1 MAGTHPCSLHLHP
14 CLLFALSRKWM
25 LPSWVLRMRNEE
37 HELKGPSSFIC
48 IRKKTIFI
56 SFKPQLC
63 MCVFSVTYNQSEN
76 ESHSVMSNSLWPHGL
91 LPARLLCPW
100 GFSRQE
106 YWSGLPIAFF
116 RGSSQ
121 PRDWIQVSHVAGRFF
136 TRGATKEAKEY
147 WSGWP
152 IPASAQLS
160 YPGIKPVSAALQAD
174 SLPTELSGKP
184 TYNQT

>member
-76 ESHSVMSNSLWPHGL
+76 ESHSVMSNSLWLHGL
-91 LPARLLCPW
+91 YSPWNSPGQNTGVGSISLLQGIFPMQGSNPSLPRCRQILYQGSHKGSQRILEWVAYPC
-100 GFSRQE
+100 FSTAF
-106 YWSGLPIAFF
+106 LP
-116 RGSSQ
+116 RNQTG
-121 PRDWIQVSHVAGRFF
+121 VSCIAGRFF
-136 TRGATKEAKEY
+136 TN
-147 WSGWP
+147 W
-152 IPASAQLS
+152 
-160 YPGIKPVSAALQAD
+160 ALRESQ
-174 SLPTELSGKP
+174 
-184 TYNQT
+184 

>member
-1 MAGTHPCSLHLHP
+1 MPDVFQSPELFKFYNLCNISSGISGVPSQTPPLQIRDIVANGLKAEVSKAGFGKHSEEMAGTHPCSLHLHP

-76 ESHSVMSNSLWPHGL
+76 ESHSVMSNSL
-91 LPARLLCPW
+91 
-100 GFSRQE
+100 
-106 YWSGLPIAFF
+106 
-116 RGSSQ
+116 
-121 PRDWIQVSHVAGRFF
+121 
-136 TRGATKEAKEY
+136 
-147 WSGWP
+147 
-152 IPASAQLS
+152 
-160 YPGIKPVSAALQAD
+160 
-174 SLPTELSGKP
+174 
-184 TYNQT
+184 